1 MNIIGFIDLFCG
13 LFILSILTDWM
24 IEKSI
29 ENGRGGMELISCL
42 QELKSLKG
50 SFNETGQLFAW
61 IIMFTVYL
69 LGSISLIYLY
79 LRSQTLN

>member
-1 MNIIGFIDLFCG
+1 
-13 LFILSILTDWM
+13 M

-69 LGSISLIYLY
+69 LGSISLIYL
-79 LRSQTLN
+79 